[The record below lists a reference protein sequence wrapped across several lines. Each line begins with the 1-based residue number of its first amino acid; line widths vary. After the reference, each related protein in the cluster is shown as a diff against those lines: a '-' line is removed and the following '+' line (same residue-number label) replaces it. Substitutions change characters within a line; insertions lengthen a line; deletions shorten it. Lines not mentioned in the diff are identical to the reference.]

1 MERGVLHSIIEV
13 EREILKKINAEEL
26 RSRESI
32 EKVRKEVES
41 FVAQEEKRLEESLNT
56 TIDTAREDAIKKAEE
71 MVAEATVRAEKIEGL
86 GDTVLKKIL
95 LEKMSRILPEAQ

>member
-13 EREILKKINAEEL
+13 EKEILKKINAEEL

-71 MVAEATVRAEKIEGL
+71 MVAEATIRAAKIEGL

>member
-13 EREILKKINAEEL
+13 EKEILKKINAEEL

-41 FVAQEEKRLEESLNT
+41 YVAEEEKSLEETLNT
-56 TIDTAREDAIKKAEE
+56 TLETARKDAVKKAEE
-71 MVAEATVRAEKIEGL
+71 IVADAAVRAKEIEGL
-86 GDTVLKKIL
+86 TDSVLTKIL
-95 LEKMSRILPEAQ
+95 LEKMSRILPEAE